1 MNIKSPG
8 KNFIL
13 SLTLATRVVIAGAKL
28 IVFFATGLLFL
39 LGEALNNV
47 TDIVTVLVTMLGVR
61 ISEKGGDK
69 EHPFGHRRLQSVA
82 SLVVAIVFIAVTS
95 YQLIQ
100 ASVGKLLDPTVITA
114 NLEWALYVLVG
125 SFVLNLIPLPYL
137 IKFGRGREISLKT
150 ELFDTINDALSL
162 TASMLGLGLI
172 YFFQLN
178 IGDPIA
184 TIIIALIISFDAV
197 LLIRENISTL
207 IGESPD
213 REFYERLREVVLS
226 HEEVL
231 GVHDM
236 IGEYIGPHS
245 VHVDFDLELDPE
257 TNLNESDVIVREIK
271 EKLENEMD
279 LNVYSSIHPCGHHGD
294 ERRIAEHI

>member
-1 MNIKSPG
+1 MNPKSPD

-13 SLTLATRVVIAGAKL
+13 LLTLATRVIIATAKL
-28 IVFFATGLLFL
+28 VVFFSTGLLFL

-47 TDIVTVLVTMLGVR
+47 TDIVTVLVTMGSVK

-82 SLVVAIVFIAVTS
+82 SLVVAIVFIVVTS

-100 ASVGKLLDPTVITA
+100 ESVLKLLNPSVITA
-114 NLEWALYVLVG
+114 NLDWALYVLVG
-125 SFVLNLIPLPYL
+125 SFILNLIPLPYL
-137 IKFGRGREISLKT
+137 IKYGRGREISLKT

-162 TASMLGLGLI
+162 VASMIGLGLI

-197 LLIRENISTL
+197 LLIKENINTL

-213 REFYERLREVVLS
+213 EGFYKELREVVQS
-226 HEEVL
+226 HEKVF

-236 IGEYIGPHS
+236 IGEYIGPHA
-245 VHVDFDLELDPE
+245 VHVDFDMELDPD
-257 TNLNESDVIVREIK
+257 TKLTESDVIVREIK
-271 EKLENEMD
+271 EKIDQDIEQ
-279 LNVYSSIHPCGHHGD
+279 NVYCSIHPCSHTGE
-294 ERRIAEHI
+294 ERRVAKHI

>member
-1 MNIKSPG
+1 MNPKSPD

-13 SLTLATRVVIAGAKL
+13 LLTLATRVIIAAAKL
-28 IVFFATGLLFL
+28 VVFFATGLLFL

-47 TDIVTVLVTMLGVR
+47 TDIVTVLVTMVSVK

-82 SLVVAIVFIAVTS
+82 SLVVAIVFIVVTS

-100 ASVGKLLDPTVITA
+100 ESVLKLLNPSVITA
-114 NLEWALYVLVG
+114 NLHWALYVLIG
-125 SFVLNLIPLPYL
+125 SFILNLIPLPYL
-137 IKFGRGREISLKT
+137 IKYGRGREISLKT

-162 TASMLGLGLI
+162 IASMIGLGLI

-197 LLIRENISTL
+197 LLIKENINTL

-213 REFYERLREVVLS
+213 AEFYDELREVVLS
-226 HEEVL
+226 HEKVL

-236 IGEYIGPHS
+236 IGEYIGPHA
-245 VHVDFDLELDPE
+245 VHVDFDMELDPD
-257 TNLNESDVIVREIK
+257 TKLTKSDVIVREIK
-271 EKLENEMD
+271 EKIDQDIEQ
-279 LNVYSSIHPCGHHGD
+279 NVYCSIHPCSHTGE
-294 ERRIAEHI
+294 ERRVAKHI